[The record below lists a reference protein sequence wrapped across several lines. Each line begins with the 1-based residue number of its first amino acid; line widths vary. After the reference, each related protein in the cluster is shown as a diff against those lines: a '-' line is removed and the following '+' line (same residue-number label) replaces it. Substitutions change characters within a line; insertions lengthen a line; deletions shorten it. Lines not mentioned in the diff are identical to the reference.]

1 MADESDLASALID
14 IEISSALSRMRQMQ
28 PKTQG
33 TEYCVECSDDIPAG
47 RRQLGFNLCVACANA
62 AEKRKSMYAD

>member
-28 PKTQG
+28 TKTVG
-33 TEYCVECSDDIPAG
+33 TEYCVECGEDIPDA
-47 RRQLGFNLCVACANA
+47 RRKLGFNLCVMCASQ